1 MKPLQVDRA
10 GATFVLVWASG
21 YLVGSIA
28 SEHIAPLAANLWRFV
43 IGAAVLAVIAGRRRE
58 AWPRGP
64 GELTLV
70 AGLGVLMF
78 AVQFGGLYTGM
89 AEGTP
94 AGTTALIACSS
105 PLLVAAA
112 SHALGWDRLSPRRW
126 LGIGVGATGV
136 LLTLSDRVGRPPT
149 ASALGWT
156 LLGLI
161 GLAGGT
167 LLQGRLRI
175 QVGPAALASVELTAA
190 AAVMAVWAPL
200 SGSLTVPVT
209 GVAIGSL
216 AWITVVA
223 GIGGPLLYFTLIKQR
238 GATRASSLLF
248 LVPAVTA
255 LAAWPVLGV
264 PVAATT
270 VPGLAL
276 AGFGL
281 WLARGVSRAGRSGPR
296 PARSGPRSAT
306 NVPRSR
312 RSLGGGGAGAAR
324 SRRAGCAAAAGPS
337 LPAPTALAAE
347 LTRQPARAE

>member
-1 MKPLQVDRA
+1 MTPLQVDRS
-10 GATFVLVWASG
+10 GATFVLVWSSG

-28 SEHIAPLAANLWRFV
+28 SAHIAPLTANLWRFV
-43 IGAAVLAVIAGRRRE
+43 VGAAALAVIAGRRRE
-58 AWPRGP
+58 VWPRGAR
-64 GELTLV
+64 ELAAA

-78 AVQFGGLYTGM
+78 AVQFGGLYIGM
-89 AEGTP
+89 AQGTP

-112 SHALGWDRLSPRRW
+112 GAALRWDRLTPRRW
-126 LGIGVGATGV
+126 LGIVVGALGV
-136 LLTLSDRVGRPPT
+136 LVTLSDRVGRPPT
-149 ASALGWT
+149 ASALAWT
-156 LLGLI
+156 LFGLL

-167 LLQGRLRI
+167 LLQGRPGL

-200 SGSLTVPVT
+200 TGALTVPVNT
-209 GVAIGSL
+209 AAIGSL
-216 AWITVVA
+216 LWITLVP
-223 GIGGPLLYFTLIKQR
+223 GIGGPLLYFTLIQQR

-281 WLARGVSRAGRSGPR
+281 WLARRVAPPITR
-296 PARSGPRSAT
+296 PAPAQPVSSAGT
-306 NVPRSR
+306 GNLRCVS
-312 RSLGGGGAGAAR
+312 SAA
-324 SRRAGCAAAAGPS
+324 SF
-337 LPAPTALAAE
+337 
-347 LTRQPARAE
+347 